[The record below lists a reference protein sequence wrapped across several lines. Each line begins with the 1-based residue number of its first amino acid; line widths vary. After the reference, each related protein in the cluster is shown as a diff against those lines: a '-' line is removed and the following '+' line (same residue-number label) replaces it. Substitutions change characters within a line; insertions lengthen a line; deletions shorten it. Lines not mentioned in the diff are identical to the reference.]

1 MQSGMV
7 PSRNGVVRVALV
19 TATAGYY
26 HQSIPTAE
34 RVLHEIAL
42 RDSQL
47 DIGIVISDVGL
58 LDRLTPAILAD
69 HDVLCFVS
77 TSGELPLT
85 DAQKVAILEFV
96 AGGKGFVGVHCAAA
110 TLATWEEYGHL
121 LGAVFKMHP
130 PALSFGVIVED
141 QGHPSTRHLPPTFG
155 IMDELYT
162 FTSNPRER
170 VHVLLRAVAGAGGQG
185 DDLPLAWTTTYGAGR
200 VYYNALGHFD
210 AEWERAE
217 FQAQIR
223 GGLRWAARLES

>member
-1 MQSGMV
+1 LV
-7 PSRNGVVRVALV
+7 LSRNGVVRVALV

-34 RVLHEIAL
+34 RILHDIAQ
-42 RDSQL
+42 RDGHF
-47 DIGIVISDVGL
+47 DIGTVVSDVAS
-58 LDRLTPAILAD
+58 LDKLTPEILAE
-69 HDVLCFVS
+69 HDLLCFVS

-110 TLATWEEYGHL
+110 TLKTWDEYGQL

-130 PALSFGVIVED
+130 PALSFNVIVED
-141 QGHPSTRHLPPTFG
+141 QAHPSTRHLPPNFG
-155 IMDELYT
+155 ILDELYT
-162 FTSNPRER
+162 FTSNPREH
-170 VHVLLRAVAGAGGQG
+170 VHVLLRAEAGSAGQEE
-185 DDLPLAWTTTYGAGR
+185 DLPLAWTTTYGEGR

-217 FQAQIR
+217 YQAQIL
-223 GGLRWAARLES
+223 GGLRWAARLEA

>member
-1 MQSGMV
+1 MQ
-7 PSRNGVVRVALV
+7 SRNGVVRVALV

-34 RVLHEIAL
+34 RILHEIAQ
-42 RDSQL
+42 RDGQL
-47 DIGIVISDVGL
+47 DIGTVVADVAS
-58 LDRLTPAILAD
+58 LDKLTPEILAE
-69 HDVLCFVS
+69 HDLLCFVS

-110 TLATWEEYGHL
+110 TLKTWEEYGQL

-130 PALSFGVIVED
+130 PALSFNVIVED
-141 QGHPSTRHLPPTFG
+141 QSHPSTRHLPPNLG

-162 FTSNPRER
+162 FTSNPREH
-170 VHVLLRAVAGAGGQG
+170 VHVLLRAEAGAGGQEG
-185 DDLPLAWTTTYGAGR
+185 DLPLAWTTTYGEGR
-200 VYYNALGHFD
+200 VYYNSLGHFD
-210 AEWERAE
+210 AGWERAE